1 MEKDFERLKMMTFYC
16 TTSECL
22 RAFILEYFGEN
33 PPLNCDNCG
42 NCNTNFETTD
52 ITVDTQKIVSCVYR
66 IRKKGR
72 SCGKTLLAEVLYG
85 SKLDKIKRL
94 DLDTISTYGI
104 MSDMSLKRIRYII
117 DYLIQ
122 EGYLEVD
129 EMNYRTVQPT
139 LKTKEILNGKEL
151 SMKLIKEVSYTHKK
165 DTVLTSEEDRL
176 FERLKKLRN
185 RRAVMASVPAYVIF
199 QDSTLREM
207 CRKRPVT
214 DSEFLN
220 ISGVG
225 EMKKRK
231 YGKEFMEEI
240 QKFINE
246 NE

>member
-1 MEKDFERLKMMTFYC
+1 
-16 TTSECL
+16 
-22 RAFILEYFGEN
+22 
-33 PPLNCDNCG
+33 
-42 NCNTNFETTD
+42 
-52 ITVDTQKIVSCVYR
+52 
-66 IRKKGR
+66 
-72 SCGKTLLAEVLYG
+72 
-85 SKLDKIKRL
+85 
-94 DLDTISTYGI
+94 
-104 MSDMSLKRIRYII
+104 
-117 DYLIQ
+117 
-122 EGYLEVD
+122 
-129 EMNYRTVQPT
+129 MNYRTVQPT

-151 SMKLIKEVSYTHKK
+151 SMKLIKKVSYTHKK

>member
-1 MEKDFERLKMMTFYC
+1 M
-16 TTSECL
+16 
-22 RAFILEYFGEN
+22 
-33 PPLNCDNCG
+33 
-42 NCNTNFETTD
+42 
-52 ITVDTQKIVSCVYR
+52 
-66 IRKKGR
+66 
-72 SCGKTLLAEVLYG
+72 AEVLYG

-185 RRAVMASVPAYVIF
+185 RRAVMASVPH
-199 QDSTLREM
+199 
-207 CRKRPVT
+207 
-214 DSEFLN
+214 
-220 ISGVG
+220 
-225 EMKKRK
+225 
-231 YGKEFMEEI
+231 
-240 QKFINE
+240 
-246 NE
+246 

>member
-1 MEKDFERLKMMTFYC
+1 M
-16 TTSECL
+16 
-22 RAFILEYFGEN
+22 
-33 PPLNCDNCG
+33 
-42 NCNTNFETTD
+42 
-52 ITVDTQKIVSCVYR
+52 
-66 IRKKGR
+66 
-72 SCGKTLLAEVLYG
+72 LYG

-139 LKTKEILNGKEL
+139 PKTKEILNGKEL

-185 RRAVMASVPAYVIF
+185 RRAVMASVPAYVISVSYTHLF
-199 QDSTLREM
+199 CTHIYESNVRSA
-207 CRKRPVT
+207 C
-214 DSEFLN
+214 
-220 ISGVG
+220 
-225 EMKKRK
+225 
-231 YGKEFMEEI
+231 
-240 QKFINE
+240 FI
-246 NE
+246 